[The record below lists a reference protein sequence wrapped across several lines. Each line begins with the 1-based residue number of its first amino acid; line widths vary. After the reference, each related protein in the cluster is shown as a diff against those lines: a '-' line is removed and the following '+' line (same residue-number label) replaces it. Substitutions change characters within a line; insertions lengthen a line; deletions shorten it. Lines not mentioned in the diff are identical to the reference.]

1 MTQQGAG
8 ATAAIAE
15 GHTSLGV
22 ELGSTNIKA
31 CLIGPD
37 CQVLATGSQ
46 GWENQFVDRL
56 WTYSE
61 NAIWAGL
68 MADVE
73 RRYGVHLTGIG
84 ALGFSAMMHGY
95 LAFDAN
101 GRLLVPFRTWRNTNT
116 ERAAAELRKTLGFNF
131 PLRWSASHLYQAI
144 LDEEPHVADVAFITT
159 LSGYV
164 HWRLTGRKVIGV
176 GDASGMFPIDPA
188 THDYDAP
195 MLKRFGEMVAAR
207 RPGLDAAAL
216 FPKVLVA
223 GQNAGTL
230 TAEGAARLDPTGAL
244 SPGAPVCP
252 PEGDAGTGMVATNA
266 VARRTGN
273 ISAGTSIFAMV

>member
-1 MTQQGAG
+1 MTQQGSDA
-8 ATAAIAE
+8 AAAIAE
-15 GHTSLGV
+15 GRTSLGV

-37 CQVLATGSQ
+37 HEVLATGTH

-61 NAIWAGL
+61 DAIWAGL
-68 MADVE
+68 QAAVASLVADVK
-73 RRYGVHLTGIG
+73 RRHGVPLTRIG

-101 GRLLVPFRTWRNTNT
+101 GTLLVPFRTWRNTNT
-116 ERAAAELRKTLGFNF
+116 GRAAAELTKALSFNF
-131 PLRWSASHLYQAI
+131 PLRWSASHVYQAI
-144 LDEEPHVADVAFITT
+144 LDEEPHVAELDFITT
-159 LSGYV
+159 LAGFV

-176 GDASGMFPIDPA
+176 GDASGMFPIDPV

-195 MLKRFGEMVAAR
+195 MLARFGETVAAR
-207 RPGLDAAAL
+207 RPGLDVAAL

-223 GQNAGTL
+223 G
-230 TAEGAARLDPTGAL
+230 
-244 SPGAPVCP
+244 
-252 PEGDAGTGMVATNA
+252 
-266 VARRTGN
+266 
-273 ISAGTSIFAMV
+273 